1 MIAQELPEKI
11 LCLSDDEFVAAWR
24 GMSSDEQGLLPDEI
38 RSAACA
44 RYATLNPWVS
54 QAAERL
60 SRIPVFFHSNPA
72 SSQEDEKPPLKS
84 IDFNDFEKLEI
95 KRREPILGAWLTEGS
110 IGMVYSWRGL
120 GKTWLVLWL
129 CFCISTGRRFMGWDV
144 PRPRPVVYV
153 DGEMQ
158 AFSLRERALA
168 ITESLGVKPE
178 PGMLR
183 ILSRDLNDGSFI
195 NLADPDDQRRLDEFI
210 IATDAVIVL
219 DNLSS
224 LTLSNYS
231 ESDDLHHQQIS
242 HWALR
247 HRAAGRAL
255 LFVHHAGKSGKQ
267 RGTSKRED
275 LLDYVFTLK
284 RPPDYIEGD
293 GCQFVI
299 EFEKAR
305 SVVGD
310 SIKPIE
316 ASLITDDFGR
326 LSWATKSADSAAGDR
341 IIELWEGG
349 ALTLADIV
357 REMGGG
363 IHKSTV
369 SRHLT
374 TAQQKG
380 ILKRNY
386 PAKKGKS

>member
-1 MIAQELPEKI
+1 MIAQESPQKI
-11 LCLSDDEFVAAWR
+11 LGLSDDEFLAAWR

-38 RSAACA
+38 RSAAFA

-54 QAAERL
+54 QTAERL
-60 SRIPVFFHSNPA
+60 SRVPVFFHSNPA

-195 NLADPDDQRRLDEFI
+195 NLADHEDQRRLDEFN
-210 IATDAVIVL
+210 IATQAVNVL
-219 DNLSS
+219 DNLS
-224 LTLSNYS
+224 
-231 ESDDLHHQQIS
+231 
-242 HWALR
+242 
-247 HRAAGRAL
+247 
-255 LFVHHAGKSGKQ
+255 
-267 RGTSKRED
+267 
-275 LLDYVFTLK
+275 
-284 RPPDYIEGD
+284 
-293 GCQFVI
+293 
-299 EFEKAR
+299 
-305 SVVGD
+305 
-310 SIKPIE
+310 
-316 ASLITDDFGR
+316 
-326 LSWATKSADSAAGDR
+326 
-341 IIELWEGG
+341 
-349 ALTLADIV
+349 
-357 REMGGG
+357 
-363 IHKSTV
+363 
-369 SRHLT
+369 
-374 TAQQKG
+374 
-380 ILKRNY
+380 
-386 PAKKGKS
+386 